1 MKMKVLLLTTMIL
14 LGLATAGAEA
24 SGLFGEGA
32 MTPDAGQF
40 VHSRSGSIITTG
52 RLGSLQTTTLP
63 TGAGV
68 GVDEQ
73 WQRHKHGVRVERH
86 HSHTTDALNRRAL
99 AAFRASSTPRCP
111 ANSPLMKPAFDSKR
125 LSILSFPRK
134 REPRQE

>member
-68 GVDEQ
+68 GVLMNN
-73 WQRHKHGVRVERH
+73 GNG
-86 HSHTTDALNRRAL
+86 T
-99 AAFRASSTPRCP
+99 STVFGSNGTIATLPTP
-111 ANSPLMKPAFDSKR
+111 
-125 LSILSFPRK
+125 
-134 REPRQE
+134 